1 MGEKTEK
8 TENTGES
15 EKVYFLVIE
24 YIKELVKKG
33 DVKFG
38 GKIPSEREL
47 MSTLGLSRNSIREAL
62 RTLEN
67 MGLLECRQGQG
78 NFLVNRVGQ
87 SLSSLF
93 SVLLFM
99 KESNY
104 VEISQLRRFIE
115 MGAFLLAA
123 QNLDQTSREGL
134 QEILDKIDQCEKKER
149 VRLDKKFHDY
159 LIQISGNH
167 LLTLLNE
174 ALSELFETMISDYTL
189 HITQKNWDR
198 LLDCH
203 RKVYDC
209 LIRNDVQEGM
219 KAIREHYNIID
230 EDLKKYQ
237 IVDKDG
243 AGV

>member
-1 MGEKTEK
+1 MGEK

-15 EKVYFLVIE
+15 KKVYFLVIE
-24 YIKELVKKG
+24 YIKELVKRG

-47 MSTLGLSRNSIREAL
+47 MSILGLSRNSIREAL

-78 NFLVNRVGQ
+78 NFLVNHIGQ

-93 SVLLFM
+93 SVLLFT

-115 MGAFLLAA
+115 IGAFLLVA
-123 QNLDQTSREGL
+123 QNPDQGARE
-134 QEILDKIDQCEKKER
+134 EMKDILDKIDLCQAKER
-149 VRLDKKFHDY
+149 VKLDKQFHDH
-159 LIQISGNH
+159 LIKISGNH
-167 LLTLLNE
+167 LLVLLNE

-203 RKVYDC
+203 RRVYDC
-209 LIRNDVQEGM
+209 LIKNAVQEGV

-230 EDLKKYQ
+230 EDLKEYQ
-237 IVDKDG
+237 IG
-243 AGV
+243 E

>member
-1 MGEKTEK
+1 MGEK

-24 YIKELVKKG
+24 YIKELVKRG

-78 NFLVNRVGQ
+78 NFLVNHIGQ

-93 SVLLFM
+93 SVLLFT

-104 VEISQLRRFIE
+104 QGAREE
-115 MGAFLLAA
+115 MK
-123 QNLDQTSREGL
+123 D
-134 QEILDKIDQCEKKER
+134 ILDKIDLCQAKER
-149 VRLDKKFHDY
+149 VKLDKQFHDH
-159 LIQISGNH
+159 LIKISGNH
-167 LLTLLNE
+167 LLVLLNE

-203 RKVYDC
+203 RRVYDC
-209 LIRNDVQEGM
+209 LIKNAVQEGV

-230 EDLKKYQ
+230 EDLKEYQ
-237 IVDKDG
+237 IG
-243 AGV
+243 E

>member
-1 MGEKTEK
+1 MNEKTEK

-78 NFLVNRVGQ
+78 NFLVNHIGQ
-87 SLSSLF
+87 SLGSLF
-93 SVLLFM
+93 SVLLFT

-115 MGAFLLAA
+115 IGAFLLAA
-123 QNLDQTSREGL
+123 KNPDPEAREELG
-134 QEILDKIDQCEKKER
+134 EILDKIDQCQGS
-149 VRLDKKFHDY
+149 HDTEY
-159 LIQISGNH
+159 PNEQRIQH
-167 LLTLLNE
+167 CQFKT
-174 ALSELFETMISDYTL
+174 FF
-189 HITQKNWDR
+189 
-198 LLDCH
+198 
-203 RKVYDC
+203 
-209 LIRNDVQEGM
+209 
-219 KAIREHYNIID
+219 
-230 EDLKKYQ
+230 
-237 IVDKDG
+237 
-243 AGV
+243 

>member
-1 MGEKTEK
+1 MDEITEK
-8 TENTGES
+8 AENTGEN

-78 NFLVNRVGQ
+78 NFLVNHVGQ

-93 SVLLFM
+93 SLLLFM

-115 MGAFLLAA
+115 IGAFLLAVKK
-123 QNLDQTSREGL
+123 SGPEG
-134 QEILDKIDQCEKKER
+134 QRRAER
-149 VRLDKKFHDY
+149 DP
-159 LIQISGNH
+159 G
-167 LLTLLNE
+167 
-174 ALSELFETMISDYTL
+174 
-189 HITQKNWDR
+189 
-198 LLDCH
+198 
-203 RKVYDC
+203 
-209 LIRNDVQEGM
+209 
-219 KAIREHYNIID
+219 
-230 EDLKKYQ
+230 
-237 IVDKDG
+237 
-243 AGV
+243 

>member
-1 MGEKTEK
+1 MDEITEK
-8 TENTGES
+8 AENTGEN

-78 NFLVNRVGQ
+78 NFLVNHVGQ

-93 SVLLFM
+93 SLLLFM

-115 MGAFLLAA
+115 IGAFLLAVK
-123 QNLDQTSREGL
+123 NPDQKDREEL
-134 QEILDKIDQCEKKER
+134 KEILDKIDQCQDQEKVK
-149 VRLDKKFHDY
+149 LDKQFHDH
-159 LIQISGNH
+159 LILISGNH
-167 LLTLLNE
+167 LLVLLNE
-174 ALSELFETMISDYTL
+174 ALSGLFETMISDYTQ

-198 LLDCH
+198 LLACH
-203 RKVYDC
+203 RRVYDC
-209 LIRNDVQEGM
+209 LEKNDVQDGM

-230 EDLKKYQ
+230 EDLIEYQ
-237 IVDKDG
+237 VG
-243 AGV
+243 EWEEE

>member
-1 MGEKTEK
+1 MNEKTEK

-78 NFLVNRVGQ
+78 NFLVNHIGQ
-87 SLSSLF
+87 SLGSLF
-93 SVLLFM
+93 SVLLFT

-115 MGAFLLAA
+115 IGAFLLAA
-123 QNLDQTSREGL
+123 KNPDPEAREELG
-134 QEILDKIDQCEKKER
+134 EILDKIDQCQAKER
-149 VRLDKKFHDY
+149 VKLDKQFHDY

-167 LLTLLNE
+167 LLVLLNE
-174 ALSELFETMISDYTL
+174 ALSELFETL
-189 HITQKNWDR
+189 A
-198 LLDCH
+198 CH
-203 RKVYDC
+203 RRVYDC
-209 LIRNDVQEGM
+209 LEKNDVQEGM

-230 EDLKKYQ
+230 EDLIKYQ
-237 IVDKDG
+237 VGEWEEK
-243 AGV
+243 